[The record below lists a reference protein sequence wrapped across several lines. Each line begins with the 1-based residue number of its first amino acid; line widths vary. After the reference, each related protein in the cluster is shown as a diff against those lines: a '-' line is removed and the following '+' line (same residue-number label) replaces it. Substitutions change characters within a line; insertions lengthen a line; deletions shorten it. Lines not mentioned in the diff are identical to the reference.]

1 MKQFDVFRN
10 PVTGARRAF
19 PFVVVLQSDVAQL
32 GRGRAVAPLAP
43 RSAFPDIAG
52 RLTPIVRVQ
61 RKEHV
66 LLITSLATLPA
77 QSLRDSVASL
87 ADRRDDILAAVEYLF
102 SGV

>member
-32 GRGRAVAPLAP
+32 GAERAVAPLAP
-43 RSAFPDIAG
+43 RSAFPEIAG
-52 RLTPIVRVQ
+52 RLTPIVRIQ

-66 LLITSLATLPA
+66 LLVTSLTTLPA
-77 QSLRDSVASL
+77 QSLRDAVATL
-87 ADRRDDILAAVEYLF
+87 ADRRHDILAAVDYLF
-102 SGV
+102 FGV